1 MAGAGEAAPQV
12 VVTRERG
19 KNGKLMKALQQRG
32 VTVMELPLVETA
44 PGPHQEL
51 LPGHLERSSF
61 DWLELTSPE
70 AARVFVDGWQ
80 LAGRPGVSR
89 YIQCCYLLLDLVPT
103 GMLQYA
109 WQGLQR
115 SVSHPHLCFL
125 SEALF

>member
-44 PGPHQEL
+44 PGPDQER
-51 LPGHLERSSF
+51 LPGDLEGSSF
-61 DWLELTSPE
+61 DWVVLTSPE

-89 YIQCCYLLLDLVPT
+89 HIRCCCLLLHVVST
-103 GMLQYA
+103 GMLQHA
-109 WQGLQR
+109 CTVLGNPCKC
-115 SVSHPHLCFL
+115 H
-125 SEALF
+125 